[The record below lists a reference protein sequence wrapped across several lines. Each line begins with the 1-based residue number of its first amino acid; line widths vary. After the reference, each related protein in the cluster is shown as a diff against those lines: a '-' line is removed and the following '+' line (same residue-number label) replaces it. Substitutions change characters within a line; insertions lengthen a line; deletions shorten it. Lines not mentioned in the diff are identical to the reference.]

1 MRIAAEPAPMPLD
14 EAVGLVLDR
23 DIVTVAPVPARAT
36 ALIAGYA
43 VESASLVGVSPYA
56 PCVVAVKPPWVEAGR
71 ELPGGCDAVLPADAV
86 VPRAGL
92 VEISHGPSPGENV
105 RRIGEDALAGQVL
118 APGGAVLRPLAAAA
132 VGMAGIDRVSVRAVR
147 LGILVEA
154 PFRGIVMRLLTGL
167 DGVILNG
174 READGDP
181 RPAPDARTNDVI
193 LVVGSDRNR
202 FASAL
207 PTFQPVASGLALRF
221 AETTMVGISEG
232 RPVVWAP
239 PRLDTLLS
247 LRYALFGPWFDS
259 WNGVQKRPVWRRAPL
274 RRKLASAV
282 GLAEVALLCETTGG
296 LEPLGLG
303 SLTLPGIAQAEG
315 FLIVPP
321 DSEGFQAGETV
332 EAFAL

>member
-1 MRIAAEPAPMPLD
+1 
-14 EAVGLVLDR
+14 
-23 DIVTVAPVPARAT
+23 
-36 ALIAGYA
+36 
-43 VESASLVGVSPYA
+43 
-56 PCVVAVKPPWVEAGR
+56 
-71 ELPGGCDAVLPADAV
+71 
-86 VPRAGL
+86 
-92 VEISHGPSPGENV
+92 
-105 RRIGEDALAGQVL
+105 
-118 APGGAVLRPLAAAA
+118 
-132 VGMAGIDRVSVRAVR
+132 MAGVDQVTVRAVR
-147 LGILVEA
+147 VGVLA
-154 PFRGIVMRLLTGL
+154 DTAFKRIVMRLLTGL
-167 DGVILNG
+167 DGAILDG
-174 READGDP
+174 RKEQADP
-181 RPAPDARTNDVI
+181 CATPDARTSDVI
-193 LVVGSDRNR
+193 LFVGSDRNR
-202 FASAL
+202 FTSAL
-207 PTFQPVASGLALRF
+207 PTFEPVASGLALRF
-221 AETTMVGISEG
+221 AETTMVGVCEG

-247 LRYALFGPWFDS
+247 LRYGLFGPWFDA